1 MSARDDAVERALMA
15 AWCNPPTSSGMTDAE
30 AFISAL
36 AAAGHVIEQDWQPI
50 ETAPKDGTRFIAWW
64 QPCQQFPAGGWGEC
78 QWWNGAWHHPIFTE
92 PTHWKPPPVDGP
104 HLAAAKETK
113 E

>member
-1 MSARDDAVERALMA
+1 MSAGTPEDVLIDALDSWINSEGAAEVAL
-15 AWCNPPTSSGMTDAE
+15 
-30 AFISAL
+30 SAL
-36 AAAGHVIEQDWQPI
+36 AAAGYAVEQDWQPI

-64 QPCQQFPAGGWGEC
+64 QPCQPFPAGGWGEC

-104 HLAAAKETK
+104 HLAAAGETQA
-113 E
+113 

>member
-1 MSARDDAVERALMA
+1 VAL
-15 AWCNPPTSSGMTDAE
+15 
-30 AFISAL
+30 SAL
-36 AAAGHVIEQDWQPI
+36 AAAGYAVEQDWQPI

-64 QPCQQFPAGGWGEC
+64 QPCQPFPAGGWGEC

-104 HLAAAKETK
+104 HLAAAGETQA
-113 E
+113 